1 MAWLA
6 AARCMLGQEV
16 QLDAGQFLTGH
27 AVDRLPDE
35 LQLADGNR
43 RQSAEMADDEELAQ
57 WQRVPRRRRRRRT
70 VAVREGAV
78 ERVRS
83 VVSTR
88 GTGELS
94 HTNKHTRRVS
104 PIRKYVFP
112 LITVNTNTN

>member
-57 WQRVPRRRRRRRT
+57 
-70 VAVREGAV
+70 
-78 ERVRS
+78 
-83 VVSTR
+83 
-88 GTGELS
+88 
-94 HTNKHTRRVS
+94 
-104 PIRKYVFP
+104 
-112 LITVNTNTN
+112 